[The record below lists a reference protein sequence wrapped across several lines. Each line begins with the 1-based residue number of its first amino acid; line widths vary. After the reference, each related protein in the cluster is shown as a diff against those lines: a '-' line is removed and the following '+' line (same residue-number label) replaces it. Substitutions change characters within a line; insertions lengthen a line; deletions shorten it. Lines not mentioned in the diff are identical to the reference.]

1 MWFHTFIFFCET
13 PCIFVVTISQPSPA
27 SLTQNVTVSLTLA
40 YREEGDEGSGAA
52 PAAADSASE
61 AANPDSGAVKKEPSA
76 ERNVLPDSTE
86 DAVVAKPKVS

>member
-27 SLTQNVTVSLTLA
+27 SLTQLA
-40 YREEGDEGSGAA
+40 SREEGDEGSGGAA